1 MSARISLRDPAI
13 TSRPSSKSCIASKGI
28 FAAFNTVAAALEAK
42 PEMLTSRRYL
52 SEVSRERG
60 VSKGTRETVLEA
72 V

>member
-1 MSARISLRDPAI
+1 
-13 TSRPSSKSCIASKGI
+13 
-28 FAAFNTVAAALEAK
+28 
-42 PEMLTSRRYL
+42 MLTSRRYL